1 MLYVLRE
8 LWVRKGLQV
17 HRDQRTCASMD
28 KSKKTAKKELRR
40 DFVAWSPE
48 AKTLNQ
54 KVPIQTFSLV
64 R

>member
-28 KSKKTAKKELRR
+28 EAKKMAKKR
-40 DFVAWSPE
+40 
-48 AKTLNQ
+48 AKTRFPGLE
-54 KVPIQTFSLV
+54 P
-64 R
+64 